1 MAKKKLGR
9 GLESLIGSADTL
21 MGDAEEKKD
30 SVKKT
35 EKLTKSDNIS
45 ADDNKNT
52 ITLMKLTRI
61 EPNKKQ
67 PRKTFDKEKIL
78 ALGESI
84 KENGLIQPII
94 VSKAA
99 NDMYKIVAGER
110 RWRAAKAAGLK
121 EIPVLIREYSDE
133 EIAEVA
139 LVENLQ
145 RENLNPVEEAL
156 GYNLLME
163 EFSLTQDA
171 VSKKVGKSRSAVANS
186 LRLLTLNTD
195 AKNALIDGSITSGH
209 ARAILSVEDTL
220 LQSAMLKRIIDD
232 GLSVRQAEA
241 LSKQITKKAPQK
253 KPSLSAAQ
261 LSAIDEMENKLSSSF
276 GTKVKITSNG
286 KKGKI
291 EIEYFG
297 NDDFERIVKMF
308 KI

>member
-35 EKLTKSDNIS
+35 EKPTMSDNVS

-253 KPSLSAAQ
+253 RPQLSAAQ

>member
-67 PRKTFDKEKIL
+67 PRKNFDKEKIL

-195 AKNALIDGSITSGH
+195 AKNALINGSITSGH

-253 KPSLSAAQ
+253 KPQLSAAQ